1 MNRYGKL
8 LFSLA
13 VTAALLAGCG
23 TEAPASEGTAVKEKQ
38 SASSDKNSANTQ
50 TAEPKNQETPQVD
63 EQHQAGGGQSGAT
76 GDEAAS
82 SRPTTSLSY
91 QVGNQTV
98 TGTATL
104 TTSDN
109 QHFSLY
115 VLDSWTLDAEEPH
128 ADVLLHG
135 KSFAR
140 IRLLSE
146 GETNYEQLA
155 QEHAQAVDANAA
167 RQQTNGLPKPFAD
180 AVWYTAQADGVTV
193 HVIASAQPA
202 PMLLTVHAPRNED
215 VLGAVLAMAATLQK
229 Q

>member
-23 TEAPASEGTAVKEKQ
+23 TETPASKETEAKSKQ
-38 SASSDKNSANTQ
+38 TVSSDENPTSAQ
-50 TAEPKNQETPQVD
+50 TTEPASQETPPAD
-63 EQHQAGGGQSGAT
+63 EQNQAGSGQSGST

-155 QEHAQAVDANAA
+155 KEHAQAIDANAA

-180 AVWYTAQADGVTV
+180 AVWYTAQADGATV

-229 Q
+229 H

>member
-76 GDEAAS
+76 GDEATS

-155 QEHAQAVDANAA
+155 KEHAQAIDANAA

-180 AVWYTAQADGVTV
+180 AVWYTAQADGATV

>member
-1 MNRYGKL
+1 MLRNWNL
-8 LFSLA
+8 LCSIA

-23 TEAPASEGTAVKEKQ
+23 TEASTSQETGAKSKQ
-38 SASSDKNSANTQ
+38 TVSSNENSTNTQ
-50 TAEPKNQETPQVD
+50 TTEPTGQETPPVN
-63 EQHQAGGGQSGAT
+63 EQHQAGGGQDGAT
-76 GDEAAS
+76 GDEASS

-91 QVGNQTV
+91 QMGNQTV

-115 VLDSWTLDAEEPH
+115 VLDEWTLDAEEPH

-135 KSFAR
+135 DTFAR

-155 QEHAQAVDANAA
+155 KEHAQAIDANAV
-167 RQQTNGLPKPFAD
+167 RQQTNKLPKPFAD

-202 PMLLTVHAPRNED
+202 PILLTVHAPNEQD
-215 VLGAVLAMAATLQK
+215 ILGAVLAMVATLQK